1 LPHSENNNGLNP
13 QQQDAVEYI
22 GGPLLVLAGAGS
34 GKTRVIT
41 QKIAWLIREAGIPA
55 RNILAVTFTNK
66 AAREMKGRVSELLA
80 SELTRGLKVSTFHQL
95 GLSILRQELAAAGL
109 KAGFTLLDEQD
120 TTPLIKE
127 LLKQNDTE
135 RAAQVRWQIS
145 GWKSAMLT
153 PEEVLAG
160 AEDKSTHQAASVYA
174 DYERSLRAYN
184 AVDFDDLIWKPVKL
198 FEQQPELLEKWQS
211 SIRYM
216 LVDEYQD
223 TDISQYRLVRLL
235 TGVRQAFTVVGDD
248 DQSIYAWRGANPQNL
263 LQLSKDFPRLK
274 VIMLEQNYR
283 SVSTILHSANALIAN
298 NPHVFQKKLWSALGE
313 GERIRIIQCKDEE
326 HEAERVVSDILMQ
339 KFQGRPLGDIAILYR
354 GNHQARVFEKMLRQH
369 DLPYF
374 LSGGLSFFS
383 RAEIKDTMS
392 YLRLMANPDDNTAF
406 LRIINVPRREI
417 GSTTLE
423 KLAAYA
429 NRRDISLFAA
439 CHELGLAETIDRRR
453 LTRLREFH
461 DWMMH
466 HQRQACEERTSA
478 ALLKLLQ
485 EIDYMDILRER
496 SSSEQVAER
505 RWENI
510 LELVEWL
517 QRLEQKEKTAPDELV
532 NHLMLQDIL
541 ERQDEE
547 NSSDR
552 VSLMTLHAAKGLEF
566 PLVYLVGMEEEL
578 LPHRTSIEEEN
589 IEEER
594 RLAYVGITRARHQL
608 VMSLAEKRRRYGEWI
623 FCEPSRF
630 LQEIPDEY
638 LLWEGEQQQKQQTR
652 ETGMAHLAN
661 LRQMLAN
668 S

>member
-1 LPHSENNNGLNP
+1 MTDSGLNK
-13 QQQDAVEYI
+13 QQEEAVKHI

-41 QKIAWLIREAGIPA
+41 QKIAWLIREAEIPA

-66 AAREMKGRVSELLA
+66 AAREMKNRVGELLD
-80 SELTRGLKVSTFHQL
+80 SNLTRGLMVSTFHQL
-95 GLSILRQELAAAGL
+95 GLMILRRELKSAGL
-109 KAGFTLLDEQD
+109 KSGFTLLDEQD
-120 TTPLIKE
+120 TLPLVKE
-127 LLKQNDTE
+127 LLKQNDNE
-135 RAAQVRWQIS
+135 RASQVRWQIS
-145 GWKSAMLT
+145 GWKNAMLT
-153 PEEVLAG
+153 PEQVLAT
-160 AEDKSTHQAASVYA
+160 AEDKETHQAATIYA

-184 AVDFDDLIWKPVKL
+184 AVDFDDLIWLPVKL
-198 FEQQPELLEKWQS
+198 LEQHPEVLERWQS
-211 SIRYM
+211 RVRYM

-223 TDISQYRLVRLL
+223 TDISQYRLVKLL

-283 SVSTILHSANALIAN
+283 SVSSILNSANALIAN
-298 NPHVFQKKLWSALGE
+298 NPHVFEKKLWSALGE
-313 GERIRIIQCKDEE
+313 GDRIRIVQCKDEE
-326 HEAERVVSDILMQ
+326 HEAERVVTDILMQ

-354 GNHQARVFEKMLRQH
+354 GNHQARVFEKTLRQH

-374 LSGGLSFFS
+374 LSGGMSFFS
-383 RAEIKDTMS
+383 RAEVKDAMS
-392 YLRLMANPDDNTAF
+392 YLRLMANPDDNSAF
-406 LRIINVPRREI
+406 LRIVNVPRREI

-423 KLAAYA
+423 KLGAYA
-429 NRRDISLFAA
+429 NSRDISLLAA
-439 CHELGLAETIDRRR
+439 CDEFGLQEVVDSRR
-453 LTRLREFH
+453 LKRLREFH
-461 DWMMH
+461 DWMWH
-466 HQRQACEERTSA
+466 HRRQAHEERTSS

-485 EIDYMDILRER
+485 EIDYMDILRDR
-496 SSSEQVAER
+496 SSSEQIAER
-505 RWENI
+505 RWENV
-510 LELVEWL
+510 LELIEWL
-517 QRLEQKEKTAPDELV
+517 QRLEEKEKTAPDEIV

-547 NSSDR
+547 ATEDR

-578 LPHRTSIEEEN
+578 LPHRASIEEDN

-608 VMSLAEKRRRYGEWI
+608 VMSLAAKRRRYGEWN

-630 LQEIPDEY
+630 LDEIPDEY
-638 LLWEGEQQQKQQTR
+638 LLWEGEKQQKQQTR

-661 LRQMLAN
+661 LREMLAN

>member
-1 LPHSENNNGLNP
+1 LPHSVNNNGLNP
-13 QQQDAVEYI
+13 QQQEAVEYI

-66 AAREMKGRVSELLA
+66 AAREMKGRVSELLE
-80 SELTRGLKVSTFHQL
+80 SDLTRGLKVSTFHQL

-109 KAGFTLLDEQD
+109 KSGFTLLDEQD
-120 TTPLIKE
+120 TTPLVKD
-127 LLKQNDTE
+127 LLKQNDSE
-135 RAAQVRWQIS
+135 LAAQVRWKIS
-145 GWKSAMLT
+145 GWKNAMLT

-160 AEDKSTHQAASVYA
+160 AEDKSTHQAASIYA

-184 AVDFDDLIWKPVKL
+184 AVDFDDLIWQPVKL
-198 FEQQPELLEKWQS
+198 FEQHPDLLEKWQS
-211 SIRYM
+211 RIRYM

-223 TDISQYRLVRLL
+223 TDLSQYRLVRLL
-235 TGVRQAFTVVGDD
+235 TGIRQAFTGVGDD

-298 NPHVFQKKLWSALGE
+298 NPHVFEKKLWSALGE
-313 GERIRIIQCKDEE
+313 GERIRVIQCKDEE
-326 HEAERVVSDILMQ
+326 HEAERIVSDILMQ

-383 RAEIKDTMS
+383 RAEIKDAMS
-392 YLRLMANPDDNTAF
+392 YLRLMANPDDNSAF

-417 GSTTLE
+417 GSMTLE
-423 KLAAYA
+423 KLGAYA
-429 NRRDISLFAA
+429 NRRDISLLAA
-439 CHELGLAETIDRRR
+439 CHELGLAEVIDSRR
-453 LTRLREFH
+453 LKRLREFH

-466 HQRQACEERTSA
+466 HQRQAFEERTSA

-517 QRLEQKEKTAPDELV
+517 RRLEQKDKTEPDELV

-547 NSSDR
+547 SSSDR

-589 IEEER
+589 IDEER
-594 RLAYVGITRARHQL
+594 RLAYVGITRARQQL

-630 LQEIPDEY
+630 LKEIPEEY

>member
-1 LPHSENNNGLNP
+1 LPPSANNNGLNP

-66 AAREMKGRVSELLA
+66 AAREMKGRVSELLE
-80 SELTRGLKVSTFHQL
+80 SNLTRGLKVSTFHQL

-127 LLKQNDTE
+127 LLKQNDSE

-145 GWKSAMLT
+145 GWKNAMLT
-153 PEEVLAG
+153 PEEALAA
-160 AEDKSTHQAASVYA
+160 AEDKSTHQAASIYA
-174 DYERSLRAYN
+174 DYERSLHAYN

-198 FEQQPELLEKWQS
+198 FEQQPDLLEKWQS
-211 SIRYM
+211 NIRYM

-298 NPHVFQKKLWSALGE
+298 NPHVFEKKLWSALGE
-313 GERIRIIQCKDEE
+313 GERIRVVQCKDEE
-326 HEAERVVSDILMQ
+326 HEAERIVSDILMQ

-383 RAEIKDTMS
+383 RAEIKDAMS

-429 NRRDISLFAA
+429 NRRDISLLSA
-439 CHELGLAETIDRRR
+439 CHELGLAEVIDSRR

-478 ALLKLLQ
+478 ALLQLLQ

-594 RLAYVGITRARHQL
+594 RLAYVGITRARQQL
-608 VMSLAEKRRRYGEWI
+608 VMSLAEKRRRYGEWM

>member
-1 LPHSENNNGLNP
+1 MPPSANNNGLNP

-66 AAREMKGRVSELLA
+66 AAREMKGRVSELLE
-80 SELTRGLKVSTFHQL
+80 SDLTRGLKVSTFHQL

-127 LLKQNDTE
+127 LLKQNDSE

-145 GWKSAMLT
+145 GWKNAMMT
-153 PEEVLAG
+153 PEEALAA
-160 AEDKSTHQAASVYA
+160 AEDKSTHQAASIYA
-174 DYERSLRAYN
+174 DYERSLHAYN

-198 FEQQPELLEKWQS
+198 FEQQPDLLEKWQS
-211 SIRYM
+211 NIRYM

-298 NPHVFQKKLWSALGE
+298 NPHVFEKKLWSALGE
-313 GERIRIIQCKDEE
+313 GERIRVVQCKDEE
-326 HEAERVVSDILMQ
+326 HEAERIVSDILMQ

-383 RAEIKDTMS
+383 RAEIKDAMS

-429 NRRDISLFAA
+429 NRRDISLLAS
-439 CHELGLAETIDRRR
+439 CHELGLAEVIDSRR

-478 ALLKLLQ
+478 ALLQLLQ

-547 NSSDR
+547 KSSDR

-594 RLAYVGITRARHQL
+594 RLAYVGITRARQQL
-608 VMSLAEKRRRYGEWI
+608 VMSLAEKRRRYGEWM

>member
-1 LPHSENNNGLNP
+1 LPPSANNNGLNP

-66 AAREMKGRVSELLA
+66 AAREMKGRVSELLE
-80 SELTRGLKVSTFHQL
+80 SNLTRGLKVSTFHQL

-127 LLKQNDTE
+127 LLKQNDSE

-145 GWKSAMLT
+145 GWKNAMLT
-153 PEEVLAG
+153 PEEALAA
-160 AEDKSTHQAASVYA
+160 AEDKSTHQAASIYA
-174 DYERSLRAYN
+174 DYERSLHAYN

-198 FEQQPELLEKWQS
+198 FEQQPDLLEKWQS
-211 SIRYM
+211 NIRYM

-298 NPHVFQKKLWSALGE
+298 NPHVFEKKLWSALGE
-313 GERIRIIQCKDEE
+313 GERIRVVQCKDEE
-326 HEAERVVSDILMQ
+326 HEAERIVSDILMQ

-369 DLPYF
+369 ALPYF

-383 RAEIKDTMS
+383 RAEIKDAMS

-429 NRRDISLFAA
+429 NRRDISLLSA
-439 CHELGLAETIDRRR
+439 CHELGLAEVIDSRR

-478 ALLKLLQ
+478 ALLQLLQ

-594 RLAYVGITRARHQL
+594 RLAYVGITRARQQL
-608 VMSLAEKRRRYGEWI
+608 VMSLAEKRRRYGEWM

>member
-1 LPHSENNNGLNP
+1 MPPSANNNGLNP

-66 AAREMKGRVSELLA
+66 AAREMKGRVSELLE
-80 SELTRGLKVSTFHQL
+80 SNLTRGLKVSTFHQL

-127 LLKQNDTE
+127 LLKQNDSE

-145 GWKSAMLT
+145 GWKNAMLT
-153 PEEVLAG
+153 PEEALAA
-160 AEDKSTHQAASVYA
+160 AEDKSTHQAASIYA
-174 DYERSLRAYN
+174 DYERSLHAYN

-198 FEQQPELLEKWQS
+198 FEQQPDLLEKWQS
-211 SIRYM
+211 NIRYM

-298 NPHVFQKKLWSALGE
+298 NPHVFEKKLWSALGE
-313 GERIRIIQCKDEE
+313 GERIRVVQCKDEE
-326 HEAERVVSDILMQ
+326 HEAERIVSDILMQ

-383 RAEIKDTMS
+383 RAEIKDAMS

-429 NRRDISLFAA
+429 NRRDISLLSA
-439 CHELGLAETIDRRR
+439 CHELGLAEVIDSRR

-478 ALLKLLQ
+478 ALLQLLQ

-594 RLAYVGITRARHQL
+594 RLAYVGITRARQQL
-608 VMSLAEKRRRYGEWI
+608 VMSLAEKRRRYGEWM

>member
-1 LPHSENNNGLNP
+1 MGLHGTSF
-13 QQQDAVEYI
+13 A
-22 GGPLLVLAGAGS
+22 
-34 GKTRVIT
+34 
-41 QKIAWLIREAGIPA
+41 
-55 RNILAVTFTNK
+55 
-66 AAREMKGRVSELLA
+66 
-80 SELTRGLKVSTFHQL
+80 
-95 GLSILRQELAAAGL
+95 
-109 KAGFTLLDEQD
+109 
-120 TTPLIKE
+120 
-127 LLKQNDTE
+127 
-135 RAAQVRWQIS
+135 
-145 GWKSAMLT
+145 
-153 PEEVLAG
+153 
-160 AEDKSTHQAASVYA
+160 
-174 DYERSLRAYN
+174 
-184 AVDFDDLIWKPVKL
+184 
-198 FEQQPELLEKWQS
+198 
-211 SIRYM
+211 
-216 LVDEYQD
+216 
-223 TDISQYRLVRLL
+223 
-235 TGVRQAFTVVGDD
+235 
-248 DQSIYAWRGANPQNL
+248 
-263 LQLSKDFPRLK
+263 
-274 VIMLEQNYR
+274 
-283 SVSTILHSANALIAN
+283 
-298 NPHVFQKKLWSALGE
+298 
-313 GERIRIIQCKDEE
+313 KDEE
-326 HEAERVVSDILMQ
+326 HEAERIVSDILTQ
-339 KFQGRPLGDIAILYR
+339 KFQGRPLGEIAILYR
-354 GNHQARVFEKMLRQH
+354 GNHQARVFEKSLRQH

-383 RAEIKDTMS
+383 RAEIKDAMS

-429 NRRDISLFAA
+429 NRRDISLLAS
-439 CHELGLAETIDRRR
+439 CHELGLAEVIDSRR

-478 ALLKLLQ
+478 ALLQLLQ

-505 RWENI
+505 RWENV

-517 QRLEQKEKTAPDELV
+517 QRLEEQEKTDPDEIV

-578 LPHRTSIEEEN
+578 LPHRTSIEEET

-594 RLAYVGITRARHQL
+594 RLAYVGITRARRRL

-630 LQEIPDEY
+630 LGEIPDEC